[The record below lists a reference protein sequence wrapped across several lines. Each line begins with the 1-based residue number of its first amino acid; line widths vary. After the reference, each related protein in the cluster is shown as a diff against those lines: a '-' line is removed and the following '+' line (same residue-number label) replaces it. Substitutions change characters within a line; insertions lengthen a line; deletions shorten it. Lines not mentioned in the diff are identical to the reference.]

1 MRDARRTVQAVFQDP
16 YGSLNPRHRVGRIIA
31 EPLHLLDRPL
41 PAAERRAR
49 VAAVLE
55 DVGLPADAAARFPHE
70 FSGGQRQRI
79 AIARAL
85 ISGPRAIVLDE
96 AVSALDVTTRAQI
109 IALLRDLSARR
120 GLAYIFITHDLD
132 AARAVANRVI
142 VMRQGRVVEQGAI
155 GEILNAPA
163 HPYTRELINA
173 SPDLE
178 TVLRAR
184 EAGITP

>member
-1 MRDARRTVQAVFQDP
+1 M
-16 YGSLNPRHRVGRIIA
+16 
-31 EPLHLLDRPL
+31 
-41 PAAERRAR
+41 
-49 VAAVLE
+49 
-55 DVGLPADAAARFPHE
+55 
-70 FSGGQRQRI
+70 
-79 AIARAL
+79 
-85 ISGPRAIVLDE
+85 
-96 AVSALDVTTRAQI
+96 SALDVTTRAQI